1 MTGMWSFKLS
11 LCYLSLVTLGSSA
24 EVSFLGDSK
33 ITGELTEMD
42 AEGVVSMTTPY
53 SDQSIRLQ
61 ADKIAKIYF
70 GKSAQLYD
78 LPKQNLTLIN
88 GDSFPVDIR
97 GLDDQALQIT
107 TPFLGDLDIPR
118 KMIQSLE
125 IGMFAKKTIYNGP
138 NQISEWQNSAD
149 EVSKW
154 EVINGSLVASGNGK
168 IYRDMKLPE
177 NYSVRFKISWEDHP
191 NFRFYFGDPTDYS
204 AKTTNGGKAVNRY
217 YIQYAKAGME
227 IKRESFSKTSGKTSY
242 ATVGLIP
249 RSPQEF
255 VKKELSIEVRV
266 NRKGGRLDLYLNDI
280 LEGRYADSSPDV
292 PSGTTISFSAQ
303 AEDENKFSI
312 SEIEVSE
319 WDISGD
325 RFRSEER
332 GNTKEDSVI
341 GRNGERLGGSL
352 LSITNG
358 DKGMLYRFKSN
369 YQEEPKDLPESEVSS
384 IYFATV
390 PDVKFEKLDGLS
402 LFFQGRGSI
411 QVSKCIFN
419 ESSLSVT
426 HPLLGEIQL
435 NRTAISRLERRSI
448 KNPNPSKE
456 K

>member
-1 MTGMWSFKLS
+1 MWSFKLS
-11 LCYLSLVTLGSSA
+11 LCYLYLVTLGSGA

-53 SDQSIRLQ
+53 SDQSIRLK
-61 ADKIAKIYF
+61 ADKIVKIYF
-70 GKSAQLYD
+70 GKSVQLYD
-78 LPKQNLTLIN
+78 TPQQNLTLIN

-97 GLDDQALQIT
+97 GLDEKALQIT
-107 TPFLGDLDIPR
+107 SPILGDLDIPR
-118 KMIQSLE
+118 KIIQSFE
-125 IGMFAKKTIYNGP
+125 IGMFAKKNIYKGP
-138 NQISEWQNSAD
+138 NQISEWQNSTD

-154 EVINGSLVASGNGK
+154 EVINGSLVASGNGN

-177 NYSVRFKISWEDHP
+177 NYSVRFKIRWEDNP

-204 AKTTNGGKAVNRY
+204 AKDTSRGEAVDRY

-227 IKRESFSKTSGKTSY
+227 IKRESSSKTSDKKRYS
-242 ATVGLIP
+242 TVGLIP

-255 VKKELSIEVRV
+255 AKKELWIEVRV

-280 LEGRYADSSPDV
+280 LEGRYADSSPGV

-303 AEDENKFSI
+303 ATDDNKLSI

-319 WDISGD
+319 WDISSD
-325 RFRSEER
+325 RYRSEER
-332 GNTKEDSVI
+332 SNTKEDSVI
-341 GRNGERLGGSL
+341 GRNGERFGGSL

-358 DKGMLYRFKSN
+358 DKGMVYRFKSN
-369 YQEEPKDLPESEVSS
+369 YQESPEDLPESEVSS

-390 PDVKFEKLDGLS
+390 PDVKFEKLDGLN

-411 QVSKCIFN
+411 QISKCIFN

-435 NRTAISRLERRSI
+435 NRTAISRLERRSVT
-448 KNPNPSKE
+448 NPKPSKE

>member
-1 MTGMWSFKLS
+1 MTGMWNFKFS
-11 LCYLSLVTLGSSA
+11 LCYLCLVTLVSGA
-24 EVSFLGDSK
+24 EVSFLGDNK

-53 SDQSIRLQ
+53 SEQSIRLQ
-61 ADKIAKIYF
+61 ADKIVKIYF
-70 GKSAQLYD
+70 GKSAQKYD

-88 GDSFPVDIR
+88 GDSFPIDIR
-97 GLDDQALQIT
+97 GLDDKALRIT

-118 KMIQSLE
+118 QMIQSLE
-125 IGMFAKKTIYNGP
+125 IGLFAKKTIYNGP

-154 EVINGSLVASGNGK
+154 EVINGSLVASGKGM

-177 NYSVRFKISWEDHP
+177 NYSVRFKISWEDNP

-204 AKTTNGGKAVNRY
+204 AKTTIGGKAVNRY

-227 IKRESFSKTSGKTSY
+227 IKRESSSKTSNKTSY
-242 ATVGLIP
+242 STVGLIQ

-255 VKKELSIEVRV
+255 VKKELLIEVRV
-266 NRKGGRLDLYLNDI
+266 NRKEGRLDLYLNDI

-292 PSGTTISFSAQ
+292 PSGTAISFSAQ
-303 AEDENKFSI
+303 ATDENKLSI
-312 SEIEVSE
+312 SDIEVSE

-332 GNTKEDSVI
+332 GDTKEDSVI
-341 GRNGERLGGSL
+341 GRNGERFGGRL
-352 LSITNG
+352 LSISNG
-358 DKGMLYRFKSN
+358 DKGMVYRFKSN
-369 YQEEPKDLPESEVSS
+369 YQEEPKDLPEFEVSS

-390 PDVKFEKLDGLS
+390 SDVEFEKLDGFS

-426 HPLLGEIQL
+426 HPLLGEIQI
-435 NRTAISRLERRSI
+435 NRNAISRLERHTDT
-448 KNPNPSKE
+448 NPKTSKD

>member
-1 MTGMWSFKLS
+1 MWNFKLS
-11 LCYLSLVTLGSSA
+11 LCYLCLVTLVSGA
-24 EVSFLGDSK
+24 EVSFLGDNK

-53 SDQSIRLQ
+53 SEQSIRLQ
-61 ADKIAKIYF
+61 ADKIVKIYF
-70 GKSAQLYD
+70 GKSAQKYD

-88 GDSFPVDIR
+88 GDSFPIDIR
-97 GLDDQALQIT
+97 GLDDKALRIT

-118 KMIQSLE
+118 QMIQSLE
-125 IGMFAKKTIYNGP
+125 IGLFAKKNIYNGP

-154 EVINGSLVASGNGK
+154 EVINGSLVTSGRGM

-177 NYSVRFKISWEDHP
+177 NYSVRFKISWEDNP

-204 AKTTNGGKAVNRY
+204 AKTTIGGKAVNRY

-227 IKRESFSKTSGKTSY
+227 IKRESSSKTSNKTSY
-242 ATVGLIP
+242 STVGLIQ

-255 VKKELSIEVRV
+255 VKKELLIEVRV
-266 NRKGGRLDLYLNDI
+266 NRKEGRLDLYLNDI

-292 PSGTTISFSAQ
+292 PSGTAISFSAQ
-303 AEDENKFSI
+303 ATDENKLSI
-312 SEIEVSE
+312 SDIEVSE

-332 GNTKEDSVI
+332 GDTKEDSVI
-341 GRNGERLGGSL
+341 GRNGERFGGRL
-352 LSITNG
+352 LSISNG
-358 DKGMLYRFKSN
+358 DKGMVYRFKSN
-369 YQEEPKDLPESEVSS
+369 YQEEPKDLPEFEVSS

-390 PDVKFEKLDGLS
+390 SDVEFEKLDGFS

-426 HPLLGEIQL
+426 HPLLGEIQI
-435 NRTAISRLERRSI
+435 NRNAISRLERHTDT
-448 KNPNPSKE
+448 NPKTSKE

>member
-1 MTGMWSFKLS
+1 MTGMWNFKLS
-11 LCYLSLVTLGSSA
+11 LCYLCLVTLVSGA
-24 EVSFLGDSK
+24 EVSFLGDNK

-53 SDQSIRLQ
+53 SEQSIRLQ
-61 ADKIAKIYF
+61 ADKIVKIYF
-70 GKSAQLYD
+70 GKSAQKYD

-88 GDSFPVDIR
+88 GDSFPIDIR
-97 GLDDQALQIT
+97 GLDDKALRIT

-118 KMIQSLE
+118 QMIQSLE
-125 IGMFAKKTIYNGP
+125 IGLFAKKTIYNGP

-154 EVINGSLVASGNGK
+154 EVINGSLVASGKGM

-177 NYSVRFKISWEDHP
+177 NYSVRFKISWEDNP

-204 AKTTNGGKAVNRY
+204 AKTTIGGKAVNRY

-227 IKRESFSKTSGKTSY
+227 IKRESSSKTSNKTSY
-242 ATVGLIP
+242 STVGLIQ

-255 VKKELSIEVRV
+255 VKKELLIEVRV
-266 NRKGGRLDLYLNDI
+266 NRKEGRLDLYLNDI

-292 PSGTTISFSAQ
+292 PSGTAISFSAQ
-303 AEDENKFSI
+303 ATDENKLSI
-312 SEIEVSE
+312 SDIEVSE

-332 GNTKEDSVI
+332 GDTKEDSVI
-341 GRNGERLGGSL
+341 GRNGERFGGRL
-352 LSITNG
+352 LSISNG
-358 DKGMLYRFKSN
+358 DKGMVYRFKSN
-369 YQEEPKDLPESEVSS
+369 YQEEPKDLPEFEVSS

-390 PDVKFEKLDGLS
+390 SDVEFEKLDGFS

-426 HPLLGEIQL
+426 HPLLGEIQI
-435 NRTAISRLERRSI
+435 NRNAISRLERHTDT
-448 KNPNPSKE
+448 NPKTSKE